1 MLKKLMLFPPLLAFG
16 CLVSGGYGALHNQIS
31 YTVSPDY
38 FHGFKFRQ
46 FAIPE
51 AQQNRLGASIV
62 GWHASWWMG
71 LLIGMPVLLV
81 GLVMPDWKTYL
92 SRCLIAYG
100 IVAATALM
108 VGLLALAWA
117 SYAIMPAN
125 LPPSHVDPLTPSARA
140 AFLRA
145 GTMHNFSYIG
155 GFLGILTGTIYLLAE
170 RVRLSRRVKAYHVPT
185 ATFRTAYGWG
195 LLLAGPFVVI
205 TPYLFASHFVGSL
218 NSIRAGWLALGFSVA
233 VGLCGVALLT
243 FPRMA
248 RVLFGIAYAPMM
260 GFLVM
265 NYGFTFNELLF
276 G

>member
-1 MLKKLMLFPPLLAFG
+1 MLKKLTLLPVLLGFG

-51 AQQNRLGASIV
+51 TQQNRLGASIV

-71 LLIGMPVLLV
+71 LIIGVPVLLA
-81 GLVMPDWKTYL
+81 GLVMPDWMTYM
-92 SRCLIAYG
+92 SRCLVAYG

-117 SYAIMPAN
+117 SYAITPTN
-125 LPPSHVDPLTPSARA
+125 LPVDPAYKPGHAARV
-140 AFLRA
+140 AFNRA

-170 RVRLSRRVKAYHVPT
+170 RVRLSRRVKAYYVPT
-185 ATFRTAYGWG
+185 KTFRTAYGWG
-195 LLLAGPFVVI
+195 LLLAGPFVAI

-233 VGLCGVALLT
+233 VGLCGVSLLT
-243 FPRMA
+243 FPRFA
-248 RVLFGIAYAPMM
+248 RVLFGLAYAPMM
-260 GFLVM
+260 GFLLM
-265 NYGFTFNELLF
+265 NYGFTFNEVLF